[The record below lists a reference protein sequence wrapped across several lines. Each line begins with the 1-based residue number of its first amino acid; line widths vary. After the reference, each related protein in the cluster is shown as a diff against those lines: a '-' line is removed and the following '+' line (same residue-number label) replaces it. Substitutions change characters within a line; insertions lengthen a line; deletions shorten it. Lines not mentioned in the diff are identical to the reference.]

1 MTLYR
6 IDEELAEMLA
16 RDEGPSLGAIIRRG
30 IQVGVLVPVEP
41 DETGAIDAAY
51 RRIFHLPGKSEE
63 WHQDYARQIALA
75 VLDAA
80 LGVGEETP

>member
-1 MTLYR
+1 MTVYR
-6 IDEELAEMLA
+6 IDEELAEMLE

-41 DETGAIDAAY
+41 DREEIEDAL
-51 RRIFHLPGKSEE
+51 F
-63 WHQDYARQIALA
+63 DYAATSTLKRRDERVRIATARIL
-75 VLDAA
+75 AA

>member
-30 IQVGVLVPVEP
+30 IQVGVLVPVEVDQTDLVVTISTTMMP
-41 DETGAIDAAY
+41 TVNTA
-51 RRIFHLPGKSEE
+51 L
-63 WHQDYARQIALA
+63 IAVVVEN
-75 VLDAA
+75 VLTM
-80 LGVGEETP
+80 LGIREETP